1 MTWESFYLG
10 CFVVGLVLTVL
21 SFVLGGHFHLPV
33 HVHIPHG
40 GHLPHVSLHHGAHTG
55 DQISPLNLSTILM
68 FLTWFGGTG
77 YLMTRYHS
85 AAATVAFMAAVI
97 VGFMGGAL
105 MYLWI
110 ARVFVANERPLRD
123 ADFQMVGV
131 LGRLSVRIREEDG
144 TGELIYS
151 QQGTRRSC
159 GARSETGAH
168 IERGTEVVVMR
179 YENGIAYVRPWQ
191 ELQRGQ

>member
-10 CFVVGLVLTVL
+10 CFIGGLVLTVL

-40 GHLPHVSLHHGAHTG
+40 GHLPHLSLHHGAHAG

-97 VGFMGGAL
+97 VGFIGGAL

-131 LGRLSVRIREEDG
+131 LGKLSVRIREEGG

-159 GARSETGAH
+159 GARSESGAH